1 MLSTLYAYIYEIKL
15 VKSAL
20 LKLKKFED
28 VYLQA
33 GVPNVTRASG
43 RLRATLPAASF
54 YVASLCGV
62 QRTAL
67 PAAPLQSTIISG
79 LCHWG
84 ERVSAHQ
91 GEGSAVKGVGD
102 RSSGMDSLSEA

>member
-1 MLSTLYAYIYEIKL
+1 MMKMLENVL
-15 VKSAL
+15 
-20 LKLKKFED
+20 
-28 VYLQA
+28 LQA
-33 GVPNVTRASG
+33 GVPNATRASG
-43 RLRATLPAASF
+43 QLRATLPAGPF

-84 ERVSAHQ
+84 KRDSAHQ
-91 GEGSAVKGVGD
+91 GEGSAAKGVGD